1 MAFQKTTTNK
11 GNTIERKWHLID
23 LNGQTLGRIC
33 TQMAELLMGKGK
45 VTFSPHADEGD
56 YVIAIN
62 ASKVQVTG
70 RKAKQK
76 MYVHYSGFAGG
87 LKELTFAELMK
98 KDPRKVIMTGVYG
111 MLPKNKLR
119 DLRIK
124 RLKVFVGETHPFA
137 EKLK

>member
-45 VTFSPHADEGD
+45 VTFSPQADEGD